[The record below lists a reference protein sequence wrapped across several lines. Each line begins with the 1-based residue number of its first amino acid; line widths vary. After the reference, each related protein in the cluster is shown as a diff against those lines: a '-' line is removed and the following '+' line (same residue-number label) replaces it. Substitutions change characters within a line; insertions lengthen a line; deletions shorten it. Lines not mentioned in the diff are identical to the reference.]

1 MDHERFQVAFIGGV
15 FAAGELV
22 TQPLTEQVMK
32 HASKAFIDNPSFSP
46 TVAAGRMAQDNL
58 QRLPVAV

>member
-15 FAAGELV
+15 FAAGELI
-22 TQPLTEQVMK
+22 TQPLIEQVMK
-32 HASKAFIDNPSFSP
+32 HSAKAFIDNPSFSP
-46 TVAAGRMAQDNL
+46 TVAAGRMAQENL